1 MRNAADAALLVSP
14 KVQRA
19 VAAALAAA
27 ITRFLAGH

>member
-19 VAAALAAA
+19 IATALATA
-27 ITRFLAGH
+27 IARFLAGR